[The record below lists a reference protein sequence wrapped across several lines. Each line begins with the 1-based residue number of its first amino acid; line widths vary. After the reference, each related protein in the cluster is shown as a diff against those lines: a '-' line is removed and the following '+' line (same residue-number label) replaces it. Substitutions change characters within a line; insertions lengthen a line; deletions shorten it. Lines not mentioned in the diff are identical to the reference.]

1 MDGVELADSTGIVFE
16 AGGTEGVAFVLDL
29 SEQKRAEAEIRGLKD
44 QLYRENVA
52 LRDANREISELKDKL
67 VQEKLYLEQEI
78 RGEMN
83 FEEIVGNSPALK
95 RVLHLVEIV
104 APSDSTVLLL
114 GETGTGKELIA
125 RAIHDRSRRN
135 ERTLVKL
142 NCAAIPTGLLES
154 ELFGHEKG
162 AFTGAIAQKTGRLEL
177 ADQGTLFL
185 DEVGDIP
192 TDIQPKLLRALQER
206 EFERLGST
214 RTRRVNFRLIAA
226 TNRDLEKMVANREF
240 RSDLF
245 YRLNV
250 FPIRIPPLRER
261 REDIPLLVSYFV
273 QKFAKEMQK
282 KIGTIPTATMKGLA
296 AWEWPGNI
304 RELENFVE
312 RAVILTRGESLEAPL
327 SELRKPSTDTAPAPA
342 QPAQEDIA
350 RIVKET
356 INAALNGKRA
366 TDEYAQKQREEIVRA
381 LTESK
386 GRVGGADGAAARMGI
401 HRTTL
406 ITRMKKLGIDP
417 RQYAS

>member
-1 MDGVELADSTGIVFE
+1 GIVYE
-16 AGGTEGVAFVLDL
+16 AGGTEDVAFVHDL
-29 SEQKRAEAEIRGLKD
+29 SEQKRAEAEIRGIKD

-192 TDIQPKLLRALQER
+192 IEIQPKLLRVLQER

-214 RTRRVNFRLIAA
+214 HTRKVN
-226 TNRDLEKMVANREF
+226 V
-240 RSDLF
+240 
-245 YRLNV
+245 
-250 FPIRIPPLRER
+250 
-261 REDIPLLVSYFV
+261 
-273 QKFAKEMQK
+273 
-282 KIGTIPTATMKGLA
+282 
-296 AWEWPGNI
+296 
-304 RELENFVE
+304 
-312 RAVILTRGESLEAPL
+312 
-327 SELRKPSTDTAPAPA
+327 
-342 QPAQEDIA
+342 
-350 RIVKET
+350 
-356 INAALNGKRA
+356 
-366 TDEYAQKQREEIVRA
+366 
-381 LTESK
+381 
-386 GRVGGADGAAARMGI
+386 
-401 HRTTL
+401 
-406 ITRMKKLGIDP
+406 
-417 RQYAS
+417 